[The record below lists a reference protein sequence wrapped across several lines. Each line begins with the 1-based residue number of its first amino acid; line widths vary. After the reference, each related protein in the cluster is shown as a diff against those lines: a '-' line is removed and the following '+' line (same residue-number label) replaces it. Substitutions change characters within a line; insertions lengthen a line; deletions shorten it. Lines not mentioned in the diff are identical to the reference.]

1 MAEDRKDGHAK
12 EKGFGEGIE
21 VVKDAH
27 PEEKEEKDIEINF
40 DFGRV
45 FSFFKQKAEETEAA
59 KAPLRIGSAD
69 AEKEEPKTEHKAE
82 HKVEHGH
89 ENEHRPHHEWRHDTK
104 TAKDDESEID
114 VSKFVSGIKGIFKGM
129 KESKTEAGKKK
140 EKEAGESEDVSV
152 NPQAIVEFLKKR
164 GTLIL
169 LITGILIA
177 MGITANVR
185 TQVAGL
191 PFTYEWA
198 QNSVSG
204 TIQSD
209 ISSAISQQY
218 PNLPEARK
226 NQILSDEVA
235 KARKSKTYTFKTGQ
249 YTGQIINIK
258 DQVKSTAEFIK
269 DFYKDENGRPYSP
282 DIDPYYW
289 YRYAKNIVETG
300 HIGDEVKNGVE
311 WDNRQL
317 APLGRPIYAVD
328 TFFPYFIAYLY
339 KTVRFFNH
347 SATLFEVQTNVY
359 PALLS
364 AIIVLLIFLIGR
376 KIAGNVAGF
385 FGSLMAGLHAAFV
398 NRTIHG
404 DNDAAV
410 MLFAILT
417 LWLFIEAIYANKTVK
432 RLALAALAGLAAA
445 VFSIGWGGWWFILI
459 FIIMA
464 SAATVAAG
472 ALNSFISSLMKGR
485 GAASAAIDGVKAA
498 TTGTVGKL
506 VTVPTAVFMLATT
519 FFVSILRNFDT
530 ILQLLSNIFGV
541 AKLKSAVLG
550 SSYWPNV
557 LTTVAEL
564 NEGSLQQTI
573 SQIKP
578 GIFWLSALSAA
589 LLIALAAIH
598 FLLPFMRN
606 QTSQKLRQH
615 FQPKE
620 ENALYSIFF
629 ATLVAVWFVGTIY
642 ASTKGIRFVL
652 LLAPM
657 VGLGFGITLGF
668 IFKAAMWANENF
680 LKINKIATAATIFA
694 VLAMATYSTDTIKGA
709 YNIARNDVPIMND
722 AWYNALTAI
731 KEDSNSTT
739 KDAIIT
745 SWWDFGHHFKAITDR
760 RVTFDGTTQLG
771 QQAHWVGKFFMTS
784 SETEA
789 AGILR
794 MLDCGSNTAFDAL
807 NSVKNDYPNSTKI
820 LHRMTQTTSK
830 NEADRILMQEYG
842 LNAEQAA
849 NVTRYTHCNPP
860 EAYVIASEDMIGK
873 SGVWGHFG
881 SWDFE
886 KGIIWQTLRGK
897 SQKEAVAAMEEMFNY
912 SEEKARAVY
921 SDMARV
927 KDDRE
932 ANSWIAPWPSFS
944 GEISGCSILVSSEN
958 EQEKLV
964 RCNNGL
970 IVNLTANDAYFPTQE
985 GNALHPVSFVY
996 MTNQTGTEEIV
1007 ERIYANDTVPQQL
1020 SVILVPQGQWDGNI
1034 YAGYYAAVASPEQA
1048 AGMFTRMFFMEGRGL
1063 RHFKPLTHQRGL
1075 TGTNVYVY
1083 KAQWDTLG

>member
-1 MAEDRKDGHAK
+1 MGRKQLKRVEATRVAEEQGKKEEKSAGKD
-12 EKGFGEGIE
+12 FGEGIE
-21 VVKDAH
+21 VVKAE
-27 PEEKEEKDIEINF
+27 PQEEKDIEINF
-40 DFGRV
+40 GKIL
-45 FSFFKQKAEETEAA
+45 SFFKQKPEEKKEAA
-59 KAPLRIGSAD
+59 
-69 AEKEEPKTEHKAE
+69 EHKTEHL
-82 HKVEHGH
+82 
-89 ENEHRPHHEWRHDTK
+89 PHHEGHHGMK
-104 TAKDDESEID
+104 TAKDEHGKDDEGEID
-114 VSKFVSGIKGIFKGM
+114 VGKLVSGIKGIFKGAKEPKTETGKKGE
-129 KESKTEAGKKK
+129 KESAEG
-140 EKEAGESEDVSV
+140 EDVSL
-152 NPQAIVEFLKKR
+152 NPQAVVEFLKKR
-164 GTLIL
+164 GMLIL

-198 QNSVSG
+198 RNSVSN

-235 KARKSKTYTFKTGQ
+235 KAKKSKTYAFKTGQ
-249 YTGQIINIK
+249 YTGQTINIQ

-269 DFYKDENGRPYSP
+269 GFYKDENGRSYSP

-289 YRYAKNIVETG
+289 YRYAKNIVETD
-300 HIGDEVKNGVE
+300 HIGDEVKNGEE
-311 WDNRQL
+311 WDNHQV
-317 APLGRPIYAVD
+317 APLGRGISPQD
-328 TFFPYFIAYLY
+328 RFFPYFIAYLY
-339 KTVRFFNH
+339 KTMKFFNH

-364 AIIVLLIFLIGR
+364 ALTVLFIFLIGR

-385 FGSLMAGLHAAFV
+385 LGSLMAGLHAAFV

-410 MLFAILT
+410 MFFAILT
-417 LWLFIEAIYANKTVK
+417 LWLFVEAIYASKALA
-432 RLALAALAGLAAA
+432 RLALATLAGLAAA
-445 VFSIGWGGWWFILI
+445 LFSIGWGGWWFVLV
-459 FIIMA
+459 FITMA
-464 SAATVAAG
+464 SAAAVAAG
-472 ALNSFISSLMKGR
+472 ALNSFIFSLTKGR
-485 GAASAAIDGVKAA
+485 RIAEAAIDGIKAA
-498 TTGTVGKL
+498 TTGVTGKL
-506 VTVPTAVFMLATT
+506 VTMPTVVFMIATA
-519 FFVSILRNFDT
+519 FFVGILTNFDT
-530 ILQLLSNIFGV
+530 ILQLPRNIFGI
-541 AKLKSAVLG
+541 AKLKSAVL
-550 SSYWPNV
+550 SQSYWPNV

-564 NEGSLQQTI
+564 NEGNFQQVI

-598 FLLPFMRN
+598 FLLPLMKN
-606 QTSQKLRQH
+606 QASQKLRQH

-657 VGLGFGITLGF
+657 AGLGFGMTLGL
-668 IFKAAMWANENF
+668 IFKTAMWTNENF
-680 LKINKIATAATIFA
+680 LKINKIATAAAIFA
-694 VLAMATYSTDTIKGA
+694 VLTMATYSTDVIKDA
-709 YNIARNDVPIMND
+709 YNVAKNDVPIMND
-722 AWYNALTAI
+722 AWYGALTAI
-731 KEDSNSTT
+731 RDDSNSTT

-760 RVTFDGTTQLG
+760 RVTFDGTTQQG
-771 QQAHWVGKFFMTS
+771 PQAHWVGKFFMTS

-820 LHRMTQTTSK
+820 LYKMTQITSK
-830 NEADRILMQEYG
+830 DEANKVLTQEYG

-849 NVTRYTHCNPP
+849 NVTRYTHCEHPP
-860 EAYVIASEDMIGK
+860 EGYVIASEDMIGK

-886 KGIIWQTLRGK
+886 KAIIWQVMRGT
-897 SQKEAVAAMEEMFNY
+897 SEKEAVTQMKERFNY
-912 SEEKARAVY
+912 SEEKAKSVY
-921 SDMARV
+921 NELRRI

-932 ANSWIAPWPSFS
+932 ANTWIAPWPSFS
-944 GEISGCSILVSSEN
+944 SDISGCQTLANPEN
-958 EQEKLV
+958 EQERIV
-964 RCNNGL
+964 RCGNGL
-970 IVNLTANDAYFPTQE
+970 TVNLTTYDAYFQAQD
-985 GNALHPVSFVY
+985 GSALHPISLVY
-996 MTNQTGTEEIV
+996 LSNETGTQQVV
-1007 ERIYANDTVPQQL
+1007 EKIYTNNTVPQRL
-1020 SVILVPQGQWDGNI
+1020 STILIPQGNS
-1034 YAGYYAAVASPEQA
+1034 YASILASPELA
-1048 AGMFTRMFFMEGRGL
+1048 SGMFTKMFFFGGTGL
-1063 RHFKPLTHQRGL
+1063 KHFKLLTHQTGL

-1083 KAQWDTLG
+1083 KTGWDSLK